1 MGYEQITAPF
11 QKQNHEEEQGLLAL
25 GDCGISGSGIS
36 ELEINTQTCDNPTS
50 FVAMEKDLKFRSVPK
65 FLERL
70 VPPIWIATTLSTIIT
85 LGIVA
90 TIVLNLVELG
100 RGNDVFS

>member
-1 MGYEQITAPF
+1 M
-11 QKQNHEEEQGLLAL
+11 
-25 GDCGISGSGIS
+25 
-36 ELEINTQTCDNPTS
+36 
-50 FVAMEKDLKFRSVPK
+50 